1 MEDLNEKQTEMVV
14 EEEKPKQEETI
25 ENIEEEKSKEQE
37 ETKPKEQEVDLEKSN
52 TVLDLSENN
61 LSKSELLET
70 VPDDTP
76 DENLQNF
83 FVPDEENKPNLIQ
96 NSEMNLE
103 PVKGN
108 SKVKRCPICNTFVSI
123 NKPHSQAEC
132 QSRLAKFKANKG
144 KKGTKK
150 ECKNK
155 KQVNRLLKK
164 VKTLAKKYGTKT
176 MQKKYNFPAPIRN
189 FFSCYA

>member
-1 MEDLNEKQTEMVV
+1 MEDLNEKQTEMV
-14 EEEKPKQEETI
+14 
-25 ENIEEEKSKEQE
+25 IEEEKANEPE
-37 ETKPKEQEVDLEKSN
+37 EVSLEKSN
-52 TVLDLSENN
+52 TVPDLSEENN
-61 LSKSELLET
+61 SDLSKDNSEEKISKSEPLET
-70 VPDDTP
+70 VTDNAP

-83 FVPDEENKPNLIQ
+83 FDRKEENKPNLIQ

-164 VKTLAKKYGTKT
+164 VKTLAKKYGTKS